1 MLLPAASLAYLLFKP
16 AEKSLKVGI
25 VFSRFNE
32 PVVKEILESC
42 INQLISKGISEN
54 HILKKEVPGAL
65 EIPALINAFATTKKY
80 NVLIG
85 VGAVI
90 RGETYHFEVVSDQSA
105 NGLMQ
110 VQLKHYIPVINAI
123 ITTNS
128 GEEAFARTKIKG
140 KEAADGAIEMALM
153 MGEV

>member
-1 MLLPAASLAYLLFKP
+1 MLSKKDI
-16 AEKSLKVGI
+16 KSLNVGI
-25 VFSRFNE
+25 VYSRFNE
-32 PVVKEILESC
+32 PVVKELLNSCLDHLKLE
-42 INQLISKGISEN
+42 GIDEN

-65 EIPALINAFATTKKY
+65 EIPMMINAYATKKKFD
-80 NVLIG
+80 VLIG

-110 VQLKHYIPVINAI
+110 VQLRHNIPVINAI

-140 KEAADGAIEMALM
+140 KEAAAGAIEMALL
-153 MGEV
+153 VSDI

>member
-1 MLLPAASLAYLLFKP
+1 MLSKKDI
-16 AEKSLKVGI
+16 KSLNVGI
-25 VFSRFNE
+25 VYSRFNE
-32 PVVKEILESC
+32 PVVKELLNSCVDQLILE
-42 INQLISKGISEN
+42 GIDQN

-65 EIPALINAFATTKKY
+65 EIPMMINAYATKKKFD
-80 NVLIG
+80 VLIG

-110 VQLKHYIPVINAI
+110 VQLRHNIPVINAI

-140 KEAADGAIEMALM
+140 KEAAAGAIEMALL
-153 MGEV
+153 VSNI

>member
-1 MLLPAASLAYLLFKP
+1 MSNKDI
-16 AEKSLKVGI
+16 KSLNVGI
-25 VFSRFNE
+25 VYSRFNE
-32 PVVKEILESC
+32 PVVKELLNSCVDQLILE
-42 INQLISKGISEN
+42 GIDEN

-65 EIPALINAFATTKKY
+65 EIPMIINAYATKKKFD
-80 NVLIG
+80 VLIG

-110 VQLKHYIPVINAI
+110 VQLRHNIPVINAI

-140 KEAADGAIEMALM
+140 KEAAAGAIEMALL
-153 MGEV
+153 VSDI

>member
-1 MLLPAASLAYLLFKP
+1 MLSKKDI
-16 AEKSLKVGI
+16 KSLNVGI
-25 VFSRFNE
+25 VYSRFNE
-32 PVVKEILESC
+32 PVVKELLNSCVDQLILE
-42 INQLISKGISEN
+42 GIDEN
-54 HILKKEVPGAL
+54 HILEKEVPGAL
-65 EIPALINAFATTKKY
+65 EIPMMINAYATKKKFD
-80 NVLIG
+80 VLIA

-110 VQLKHYIPVINAI
+110 VQLRHNIPVINAI

-140 KEAADGAIEMALM
+140 KEAAAGAIEMALL
-153 MGEV
+153 VSDI

>member
-1 MLLPAASLAYLLFKP
+1 MLSKKDI
-16 AEKSLKVGI
+16 KSLNVGI
-25 VFSRFNE
+25 VYSRFNE
-32 PVVKEILESC
+32 PVVKELLNSCVDQLKLE
-42 INQLISKGISEN
+42 GIDEN

-65 EIPALINAFATTKKY
+65 EIPMMINAYATKKKFD
-80 NVLIG
+80 VLIG

-110 VQLKHYIPVINAI
+110 VQLRHNIPVINAI

-140 KEAADGAIEMALM
+140 KEAAAGAIEMALL
-153 MGEV
+153 VKDI

>member
-1 MLLPAASLAYLLFKP
+1 MLSKKDI
-16 AEKSLKVGI
+16 KSLNVGI
-25 VFSRFNE
+25 VYSRFNE
-32 PVVKEILESC
+32 PVVKELLYSCVDHLILE
-42 INQLISKGISEN
+42 GIDEN

-65 EIPALINAFATTKKY
+65 EIPMMINAYATKKMFD
-80 NVLIG
+80 VLIG

-110 VQLKHYIPVINAI
+110 VQLRHNIPVINAI

-140 KEAADGAIEMALM
+140 KEAAAGAIEMALL
-153 MGEV
+153 VSDI

>member
-1 MLLPAASLAYLLFKP
+1 MLSKKDI
-16 AEKSLKVGI
+16 KSLNVGI
-25 VFSRFNE
+25 VYSRFNE
-32 PVVKEILESC
+32 PVVKELLNSCVDQLILE
-42 INQLISKGISEN
+42 GMDEN

-65 EIPALINAFATTKKY
+65 EIPMMINAYATKKKFD
-80 NVLIG
+80 VLIA

-105 NGLMQ
+105 SGLMQ
-110 VQLKHYIPVINAI
+110 VQLRHNIPVINAI

-140 KEAADGAIEMALM
+140 KEAAAGAIEMALL
-153 MGEV
+153 VNDI

>member
-1 MLLPAASLAYLLFKP
+1 MGEEDTKILN
-16 AEKSLKVGI
+16 VGI
-25 VFSRFNE
+25 IYSRFNK
-32 PVVKEILESC
+32 PVVKELLNSC
-42 INQLISKGISEN
+42 VDQLIFKGVDEK
-54 HILKKEVPGAL
+54 HILQKEVPGAL
-65 EIPALINAFATTKKY
+65 EIPIIINAYAITKKFD
-80 NVLIG
+80 VLIG

-110 VQLKHYIPVINAI
+110 VQLKHNIPVINAI

-140 KEAADGAIEMALM
+140 KEAADGAIEMAIM
-153 MGEV
+153 MGSV

>member
-1 MLLPAASLAYLLFKP
+1 MLSKKDI
-16 AEKSLKVGI
+16 KSLNVGI
-25 VFSRFNE
+25 VYSRFNK
-32 PVVKEILESC
+32 PVVKELLNSCVDQLILE
-42 INQLISKGISEN
+42 GIDEN

-65 EIPALINAFATTKKY
+65 EIPMMINAYATKKKFD
-80 NVLIG
+80 VLIG

-110 VQLKHYIPVINAI
+110 VQLRHNIPVINAI

-128 GEEAFARTKIKG
+128 GDEAFARTKIKG
-140 KEAADGAIEMALM
+140 KEAAAGAIEMALL
-153 MGEV
+153 VSDI

>member
-1 MLLPAASLAYLLFKP
+1 MLSKKDI
-16 AEKSLKVGI
+16 KSLNVGI
-25 VFSRFNE
+25 VYSRFNE
-32 PVVKEILESC
+32 AVVKELLNSCVDQLILE
-42 INQLISKGISEN
+42 GIDEN
-54 HILKKEVPGAL
+54 HIQKKEVPGAL
-65 EIPALINAFATTKKY
+65 EIPMMINAYATKKKFD
-80 NVLIG
+80 VLIG

-110 VQLKHYIPVINAI
+110 VQLRHNIPVINAI

-140 KEAADGAIEMALM
+140 KEAASAAIEMALL
-153 MGEV
+153 VSDI

>member
-1 MLLPAASLAYLLFKP
+1 MLSKKDI
-16 AEKSLKVGI
+16 KSLNVGI
-25 VFSRFNE
+25 VYSRFNE
-32 PVVKEILESC
+32 PVVKELLNSCVDQLILE
-42 INQLISKGISEN
+42 GIDEN

-65 EIPALINAFATTKKY
+65 EIPMMINAYATKKKFD
-80 NVLIG
+80 VLIG

-110 VQLKHYIPVINAI
+110 VQLRHNIPVINAI

-140 KEAADGAIEMALM
+140 KEAAAGPIEMALL
-153 MGEV
+153 VNDI

>member
-1 MLLPAASLAYLLFKP
+1 MLSKKDIKNLN
-16 AEKSLKVGI
+16 VGI
-25 VFSRFNE
+25 VYSRFNE
-32 PVVKEILESC
+32 PVVKELLNSCVDQLILE
-42 INQLISKGISEN
+42 GIDEN

-65 EIPALINAFATTKKY
+65 EIPMIINAYATKKKFD
-80 NVLIG
+80 VLIG

-110 VQLKHYIPVINAI
+110 VQLRHNIPVINAI

-140 KEAADGAIEMALM
+140 KEAAAGAIEMALL
-153 MGEV
+153 VSDI

>member
-1 MLLPAASLAYLLFKP
+1 
-16 AEKSLKVGI
+16 VGI
-25 VFSRFNE
+25 IYSRFNK
-32 PVVKEILESC
+32 PVVKELLNSC
-42 INQLISKGISEN
+42 VDQLIFKGVDEK
-54 HILKKEVPGAL
+54 HILQKEVPGAL
-65 EIPALINAFATTKKY
+65 EIPIMINAYAITKKFD
-80 NVLIG
+80 VLIG

-110 VQLKHYIPVINAI
+110 VQLKHNIPVINAI

-140 KEAADGAIEMALM
+140 KEAADGAIEMAIM
-153 MGEV
+153 MGSV

>member
-1 MLLPAASLAYLLFKP
+1 M
-16 AEKSLKVGI
+16 
-25 VFSRFNE
+25 
-32 PVVKEILESC
+32 
-42 INQLISKGISEN
+42 
-54 HILKKEVPGAL
+54 
-65 EIPALINAFATTKKY
+65 INAYAITKKFD
-80 NVLIG
+80 VLIG

-110 VQLKHYIPVINAI
+110 VQLKHNIPVINAI

-140 KEAADGAIEMALM
+140 KEAADGAIEMAIM
-153 MGEV
+153 MGSV

>member
-1 MLLPAASLAYLLFKP
+1 MLSKKDI
-16 AEKSLKVGI
+16 KSLNVGI
-25 VFSRFNE
+25 VYSRFNE
-32 PVVKEILESC
+32 PVVKELLNSCVDQLILE
-42 INQLISKGISEN
+42 GIDEN

-65 EIPALINAFATTKKY
+65 EIPMMINAYATKKKFD
-80 NVLIG
+80 VLIG

-110 VQLKHYIPVINAI
+110 VQLRHNIPVINAI

-140 KEAADGAIEMALM
+140 KEAAAGAIEMALLISDI
-153 MGEV
+153 

>member
-1 MLLPAASLAYLLFKP
+1 MLSKKDI
-16 AEKSLKVGI
+16 KSLNVGI
-25 VFSRFNE
+25 VYSRFNE
-32 PVVKEILESC
+32 PVVKELLNSCVDKLILEG
-42 INQLISKGISEN
+42 INEN

-65 EIPALINAFATTKKY
+65 EIPMMINAYATKKKFD
-80 NVLIG
+80 VLIG

-110 VQLKHYIPVINAI
+110 VQLRHNIPVINAI

-140 KEAADGAIEMALM
+140 KEAAAGAIEMALL
-153 MGEV
+153 VSDI

>member
-1 MLLPAASLAYLLFKP
+1 MLSKKDI
-16 AEKSLKVGI
+16 KSLNIGI
-25 VFSRFNE
+25 VYSRFNE
-32 PVVKEILESC
+32 PVVKELLNSCIDQLILE
-42 INQLISKGISEN
+42 GIDEN

-65 EIPALINAFATTKKY
+65 EIPMMINAYATKKKFD
-80 NVLIG
+80 VLIG

-110 VQLKHYIPVINAI
+110 VQLRHNIPVINAI

-140 KEAADGAIEMALM
+140 KEAAAGAIEMALL
-153 MGEV
+153 VSDI

>member
-1 MLLPAASLAYLLFKP
+1 MLSKKDI
-16 AEKSLKVGI
+16 KSLNVGI
-25 VFSRFNE
+25 VYSRFNE
-32 PVVKEILESC
+32 PVVKELLNSCVDQLILE
-42 INQLISKGISEN
+42 GIDEN

-65 EIPALINAFATTKKY
+65 EIPMMINAYATKKKFD
-80 NVLIG
+80 VLIA

-110 VQLKHYIPVINAI
+110 VQLRHNIPVINAI

-140 KEAADGAIEMALM
+140 KEAADGAIEMALL

>member
-1 MLLPAASLAYLLFKP
+1 MLSKKDI
-16 AEKSLKVGI
+16 KSLNVGI
-25 VFSRFNE
+25 VYSRFNE
-32 PVVKEILESC
+32 PVVKELLNSCVDQLILE
-42 INQLISKGISEN
+42 GIDEN
-54 HILKKEVPGAL
+54 HIFKKEVPGAL
-65 EIPALINAFATTKKY
+65 EIPMMINAYAIKKKFD
-80 NVLIG
+80 VLIG

-110 VQLKHYIPVINAI
+110 VQLRHNIPVINAI

-140 KEAADGAIEMALM
+140 KEAAAGAIEMALL
-153 MGEV
+153 VSNI

>member
-1 MLLPAASLAYLLFKP
+1 MLSKKDI
-16 AEKSLKVGI
+16 KSLNVGI
-25 VFSRFNE
+25 VYSRFNE
-32 PVVKEILESC
+32 PVVKELLNSCVDQLILE
-42 INQLISKGISEN
+42 GIDEN

-65 EIPALINAFATTKKY
+65 EIPMMINAYATKKKFD
-80 NVLIG
+80 VLIG

-110 VQLKHYIPVINAI
+110 VQLRHNIPVINAI

-140 KEAADGAIEMALM
+140 KEAAASLISSSS
-153 MGEV
+153 

>member
-1 MLLPAASLAYLLFKP
+1 MGEEDTKILN
-16 AEKSLKVGI
+16 VGI
-25 VFSRFNE
+25 IYSRFNE
-32 PVVKEILESC
+32 PVVKELLNSC
-42 INQLISKGISEN
+42 VDQLIFKGVDEKN
-54 HILKKEVPGAL
+54 ILQKEDPGAL
-65 EIPALINAFATTKKY
+65 EIPIMINAYAITKKFD
-80 NVLIG
+80 VLIG

-110 VQLKHYIPVINAI
+110 VQLKHNIPVINAI

-140 KEAADGAIEMALM
+140 KEAADGAIEMAIM
-153 MGEV
+153 MGSM

>member
-1 MLLPAASLAYLLFKP
+1 MGEEDTKILN
-16 AEKSLKVGI
+16 VGI
-25 VFSRFNE
+25 IYSRFNE
-32 PVVKEILESC
+32 PVVKELLNSC
-42 INQLISKGISEN
+42 VDQLIFKGVDEK
-54 HILKKEVPGAL
+54 HILQKGVPGAL
-65 EIPALINAFATTKKY
+65 EIPIMINAYAITKKFD
-80 NVLIG
+80 VLIG

-110 VQLKHYIPVINAI
+110 VQLKHNIPVINAI

-140 KEAADGAIEMALM
+140 KEAADGAIEMAIM
-153 MGEV
+153 MGSV

>member
-1 MLLPAASLAYLLFKP
+1 MLNKKDI
-16 AEKSLKVGI
+16 KSLNVGI
-25 VFSRFNE
+25 VYSRFNE
-32 PVVKEILESC
+32 PVVKELLNSCIDQLILE
-42 INQLISKGISEN
+42 GIDEN

-65 EIPALINAFATTKKY
+65 EIPIIINAYATKKKFD
-80 NVLIG
+80 VLIG

-110 VQLKHYIPVINAI
+110 VQLGHNIPVINAI

-140 KEAADGAIEMALM
+140 KEAAAGAIEMALL
-153 MGEV
+153 VSDI